1 MQAIRT
7 VQVVAAAA
15 VLLTAAMAGVS
26 AGQPSEAITKPSAD
40 LALTFVRP
48 GRIAEMLVKEGDTI
62 KPGQLLARQEDEA
75 ELIELRGL
83 KAQADDTTRVR
94 AAAAQLDSKK
104 EDLKRYEWAAGEGA
118 ATQFEVEHARLEVV
132 IGELSLEL
140 AKFQHEQD
148 QFKYEQTKAQVDRLR
163 LLSTVTGRVETIIK
177 RAGESPN
184 AQENVMRVVSIDPLW
199 VDAPVPLALGMRL
212 KVGDP
217 AQVIFTTL
225 GREVLDGKVSF
236 IAAVADAASG
246 TITVRLEIA
255 NPKGRPA
262 GERCAVAFKGVGEP
276 PAPASKDRPQ
286 ASAPEKPRASV
297 PEKSSVSA
305 DK

>member
-1 MQAIRT
+1 VQAIRT
-7 VQVVAAAA
+7 VQVCAAAA
-15 VLLTAAMAGVS
+15 LVLTVAMAGVC
-26 AGQPSEAITKPSAD
+26 AGQTSEAITKPSAD

-48 GRIAEMLVKEGDTI
+48 GRIAEVLVKEGDTI

-75 ELIELRGL
+75 EVIELNGL

-94 AAAAQLDSKK
+94 AAAAQLASKK

-132 IGELSLEL
+132 IGDLSLEL

-148 QFKYEQTKAQVDRLR
+148 KNKYEQTKAQVDRLR
-163 LLSTVTGRVETIIK
+163 LLSPVAGKVEQVIK
-177 RAGESPN
+177 HTGESPN

-199 VDAPVPLALGMRL
+199 VDAPVPLALGMKL
-212 KVGDP
+212 KIGDA
-217 AQVIFTTL
+217 AQVVFTTA

-246 TITVRLEIA
+246 TITVRIEAA
-255 NPKGRPA
+255 NPKARPA
-262 GERCAVAFKGVGEP
+262 GERCTVAFKGVGEP
-276 PAPASKDRPQ
+276 SAPAAKEKPQ
-286 ASAPEKPRASV
+286 ASAQEKPQASV
-297 PEKSSVSA
+297 GK
-305 DK
+305 